1 MNRRVGGGALQGAG
15 EVVYEQDDDADKVFV
30 VLEGHAMVHV
40 YRKNKKIRVRNLGP
54 GCVAGGLS
62 CFVGIPHRGTVRFDA
77 EGRLVLCCGMLCCAV
92 FSALLCS
99 ALLCSVLL
107 CSALLCWI
115 AVRVHARYRYQSCA
129 CYCGAR
135 QLTCEAET
143 TFAIFPRRLFS
154 QLADNPSS
162 VSPELAGVLLKIAL
176 NVVG

>member
-40 YRKNKKIRVRNLGP
+40 HRKNKKIRVRNLGP

-99 ALLCSVLL
+99 ALLCSALL
-107 CSALLCWI
+107 CSALLCSALLCSALLCSALLCSALLDRRARACEVPLSIVRMLLWCPSADVRGRDDVRHLPAE
-115 AVRVHARYRYQSCA
+115 AVF
-129 CYCGAR
+129 
-135 QLTCEAET
+135 T
-143 TFAIFPRRLFS
+143 
-154 QLADNPSS
+154 
-162 VSPELAGVLLKIAL
+162 AG
-176 NVVG
+176 